1 MNRTSKQYE
10 KIDVIMKLSEK
21 LYKYKSVQ
29 DLKRF
34 LELVQSQKL
43 YAPRIEELNDAKE
56 GSFHYPKGS
65 TSDEK
70 KEFRKNLDNTYTCSL
85 SRLSNNGHMF
95 AIYGDSHKGCCIELS
110 VSATSW
116 KRIDVTYQPQ
126 MPTLSTVSVSSI
138 PEVIKTKS
146 PQWGDEKEVR
156 YYKSFLD
163 NKQKQFLSV
172 IIHRIMFGVKV
183 SNKDFSLYKSAIKG
197 INSRIEVIH
206 LTEKD
211 IDFGF
216 DE

>member
-1 MNRTSKQYE
+1 M
-10 KIDVIMKLSEK
+10 KISEK
-21 LYKYKSVQ
+21 FYKYKSVQ

-43 YAPRIEELNDAKE
+43 YAPRLEELNDAKE

-70 KEFRKNLDNTYTCSL
+70 KEFRRLLDNTYTCSL
-85 SRLSNNGHMF
+85 SKLNNNGHMF

-110 VSATSW
+110 VTATSW
-116 KRIDVTYQPQ
+116 KRTAVTYQPQ
-126 MPTLSTVSVSSI
+126 MPTLSDVSITSI

-156 YYKSFLD
+156 YYKTLPD

-172 IIHRIMFGVKV
+172 KIHRIMFGVKV
-183 SNKDFSLYKSAIKG
+183 SKKDYSLYKSTIKG
-197 INSRIEVIH
+197 INSAIKVIH

-216 DE
+216 ED